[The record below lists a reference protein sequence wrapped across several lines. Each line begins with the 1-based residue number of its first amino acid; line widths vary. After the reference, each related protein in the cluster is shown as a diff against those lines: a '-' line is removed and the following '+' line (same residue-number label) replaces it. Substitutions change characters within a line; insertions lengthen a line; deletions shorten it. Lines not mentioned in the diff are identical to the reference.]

1 MHWVVSTAQT
11 LQRKRNACCTR
22 TWWTVLARRG
32 QRADAYPELL
42 EAEWVGAHPR
52 LSIAHLQTLGPQLA
66 ARPVAS
72 LLHDEDLFYKA
83 DRRTRS
89 AHRGPEHNLLQL
101 SGLSSS
107 QQFLKPARGCEL
119 IFACIVALLDL
130 VVSVKAWR

>member
-1 MHWVVSTAQT
+1 MVLVHLCPAYVEHLKPAVKFTCIVYTVYYSDGGQQQTENACTVVSVPHRLPAP
-11 LQRKRNACCTR
+11 CTGR
-22 TWWTVLARRG
+22 TVLARRG
-32 QRADAYPELL
+32 EGADAYPELL

-89 AHRGPEHNLLQL
+89 AHIRADMKCGV
-101 SGLSSS
+101 
-107 QQFLKPARGCEL
+107 F
-119 IFACIVALLDL
+119 
-130 VVSVKAWR
+130 